1 MSPCL
6 TSLPP
11 VVTNPLLK
19 LGADNGEQRPLA
31 GASSA
36 DGETSWN
43 PVSQELYAWQPTG
56 EAIEHYVSHR
66 PIRLP

>member
-19 LGADNGEQRPLA
+19 LGADMVINARSDGVSR
-31 GASSA
+31 A
-36 DGETSWN
+36 DGETGSV
-43 PVSQELYAWQPTG
+43 PKSR
-56 EAIEHYVSHR
+56 AIWSAAAAR
-66 PIRLP
+66 PIS